1 MSSKLFSILGKN
13 IKAQSRADL
22 EPYISELE
30 KFEDVEEVHF
40 GGNSLGVEAC
50 QAIAEVLKTKKSLK
64 VSLEM
69 FEIHMNRGSQIADVF

>member
-50 QAIAEVLKTKKSLK
+50 QAIAEVLKTKKNLK